1 LNPLHSGD
9 ITRKTPIFL
18 FLKGMRHFDEKA
30 EGQIKIVDGLC
41 GDGTFF
47 YRMFPQNISVFNK
60 MNIMHVAGG

>member
-1 LNPLHSGD
+1 
-9 ITRKTPIFL
+9 
-18 FLKGMRHFDEKA
+18 MRHFDEKA